1 MNQKFTSKEEIY
13 QWCTDHLIENFTI
26 NDDLTVDVE
35 DNVILYLV
43 EMEELPVNFGYV
55 KGDFILGENNLETL
69 EGVPHTVGG
78 DFICGGNNI
87 RDLDFFPKEIDSR
100 VILLNNPLESYT
112 SPLEHANN
120 IIWISKPIPGLSY
133 LEIDEHGYYKYNI
146 DDYLIW
152 NEGAKEFFENNDFI
166 I

>member
-1 MNQKFTSKEEIY
+1 MNHELKSKEEIY

-26 NDDLTVDVE
+26 NDDLTVDVN
-35 DNVILYLV
+35 DNVILYLYKIN
-43 EMEELPVNFGYV
+43 ELPVQFGDV
-55 KGDFILGENNLETL
+55 KGDFILGENNLKTL
-69 EGVPHTVGG
+69 KGVPHSVGG
-78 DFICGGNNI
+78 DFICGGNDI
-87 RDLDFFPKEIDSR
+87 RDLDYFPKNINSR
-100 VILLNNPLESYT
+100 IILLNNQLNSHT
-112 SPLEHANN
+112 SPLENANN

-152 NEGAKEFFENNDFI
+152 NEGTKEFFQRNDYI